1 MKILKYVSILTIVFG
16 LIWGYNVILHAN
28 TPETMTKQCALEL
41 VNKNVPFGAKYQGY
55 KKNQVDGIT
64 ILYYSYKNS
73 THIVKLYHTEN
84 NLTRNINWNE
94 VLKIEYE

>member
-1 MKILKYVSILTIVFG
+1 MKILKYVSILTIICG
-16 LIWGYNVILHAN
+16 LILGYNVMVYAN

-41 VNKNVPFGAKYQGY
+41 VNEKVPCEAKYQGY
-55 KKNQVDGIT
+55 NKNKVDGIT
-64 ILYYSYKNS
+64 ILYYSYKNA